1 MALFKLNESIE
12 TVAHNAI
19 GNFLMGDHTLGTKKW
34 ISSIDPRL
42 IPNGIRD
49 KHDQEYFR
57 KYYRITPAVESLS
70 LIHI

>member
-49 KHDQEYFR
+49 KHD
-57 KYYRITPAVESLS
+57 
-70 LIHI
+70 